1 MQQSRKQKQKEK
13 RNATTRSD
21 NGKGNGDTGSP
32 LGVWKTRRK
41 QPASLIRLEEG
52 IEVTMDDDG
61 WPVIRRVIERAE
73 EGENASEVRAVVS
86 DDERA
91 Q

>member
-1 MQQSRKQKQKEK
+1 MAVVSRLAGSQVEIAY
-13 RNATTRSD
+13 R
-21 NGKGNGDTGSP
+21 SP